1 MSAANR
7 QSDTSLSRAELA
19 AWLRLTLTS
28 GVGLASAR
36 KLLASLGSP
45 EAVFAAEPAA
55 LRQIVGLELATALG
69 DTPAQLAAL
78 IDSTT
83 QWLAEAP
90 TRRVLPLGDPHYPAA
105 LLHTADPPLM
115 LYAQGRLELLSRPA
129 VAVVGSRNP
138 TAQGLDH
145 AHDFAAAFSEVGLT
159 VVSGLALGID
169 GAAHTGALV
178 HAGTGGS
185 TIAVLGTGLD
195 RVYPKRHL
203 ALAHQIAREGLLLS
217 EYALGTP
224 PLPAN
229 FPRRNRIISGL
240 SLGTLVVEAALKSGS
255 LVTARLAAEQGREVF
270 AIPGSI
276 HAPQSRG
283 CHELIRQG
291 ARLVEGVADVLDE
304 LHWRHGASQA
314 VGTALPLFGPHGAAS
329 SPGDSADEPPGT
341 PPDDAVLEAMGYD
354 PVSLDALL
362 ARTGWP
368 AAELSAHLLTL
379 ELDGRVV
386 RLPGSLFQRRA
397 AA

>member
-1 MSAANR
+1 MSAATR
-7 QSDTSLSRAELA
+7 QSDTPLPRAELA
-19 AWLRLTLTS
+19 AWLRLTTTS
-28 GVGLASAR
+28 GVGLAAAR

-45 EAVFAAEPAA
+45 EAIFAAGPPAW
-55 LRQIVGLELATALG
+55 RQIVGPTLS
-69 DTPAQLAAL
+69 AAL
-78 IDSTT
+78 ADAPPGLDALTDTT
-83 QWLAEAP
+83 QQWLADAP
-90 TRRVLPLGDPHYPAA
+90 SRRLLTLGDADYPAA
-105 LLHTADPPLM
+105 LLHTADPPL
-115 LYAQGRLELLSRPA
+115 LLHAHGRIELLSRA
-129 VAVVGSRNP
+129 AIAVVGSRNP

-145 AHDFAAAFSEVGLT
+145 ARAFAAAFSEVGLT

-169 GAAHTGALV
+169 GAAHAGALQ
-178 HAGTGGS
+178 HADTGGS

-195 RVYPKRHL
+195 RVYPRRHL

-217 EYALGTP
+217 EYTLGTP

-291 ARLVEGVADVLDE
+291 ARLVESVTDVLDE
-304 LHWRHGASQA
+304 LPWQPDARQPSSVARQQLAAHEGEPSPAGHG
-314 VGTALPLFGPHGAAS
+314 
-329 SPGDSADEPPGT
+329 
-341 PPDDAVLEAMGYD
+341 DDPVLTAMGYD

-368 AAELSAHLLTL
+368 AAELSAHLLSL
-379 ELDGRVV
+379 ELEGRVV